1 MSVRRHH
8 CQLHIWL
15 MLCLSIEFLKMMVSY
30 MAAVGRRI
38 SRFILIYEQNII
50 ADTYFVLLI
59 KLKKNLE
66 CSL

>member
-1 MSVRRHH
+1 
-8 CQLHIWL
+8 
-15 MLCLSIEFLKMMVSY
+15 MMVSY

-59 KLKKNLE
+59 KLKKKSRMQPIGPIRNPNE
-66 CSL
+66 IHPYVVS